1 MENKAKETCYVDAFG
16 IYHCKENDHSFSL
29 ARNEEDRFL
38 AIVEPVLDP
47 KTGNTTPKMTGKK
60 DIYEETQS
68 YKDQTGMAGALL
80 AISRGTNPLAF
91 ADDGQH
97 GVDITGLPDNINDA
111 YQNAQE
117 AKKDYSGGLS
127 NADYQ
132 AMVDKIVADAQA
144 KIAAAKAE
152 AEASHAQPAVKSEA
166 NNDAK

>member
-1 MENKAKETCYVDAFG
+1 MQNKAKDSCFVDAFG

-38 AIVEPVLDP
+38 VIVEPVLDP

-60 DIYEETQS
+60 DLYEETQS

-97 GVDITGLPDNINDA
+97 GVDIIGLADNIN
-111 YQNAQE
+111 E
-117 AKKDYSGGLS
+117 AFENSQKAKEDYSGGLS
-127 NADYQ
+127 NHDYQ

-144 KIAAAKAE
+144 KIAAAKSAAE
-152 AEASHAQPAVKSEA
+152 AKPAQPAANSEVIK
-166 NNDAK
+166 DAK